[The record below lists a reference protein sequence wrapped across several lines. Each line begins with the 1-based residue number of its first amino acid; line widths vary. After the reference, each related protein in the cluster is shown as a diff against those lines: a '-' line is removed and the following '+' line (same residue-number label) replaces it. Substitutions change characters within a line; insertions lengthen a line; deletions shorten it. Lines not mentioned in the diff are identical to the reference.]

1 MSSVPSTLPWGAAAA
16 LLPSSHTAVRGSLVW
31 GGKLV
36 AVLHLPAQAFTPGP
50 VLQV

>member
-1 MSSVPSTLPWGAAAA
+1 MSSVPSTLPWGAAAT
-16 LLPSSHTAVRGSLVW
+16 LLPRSHAAAQGSFVW

-36 AVLHLPAQAFTPGP
+36 AVLHLPARAFTPGP

>member
-16 LLPSSHTAVRGSLVW
+16 LLPRSHAAAQGSLVW
-31 GGKLV
+31 GGTFI
-36 AVLHLPAQAFTPGP
+36 AVLHLPARVFTPGP